1 MNVPITPVMIASSHP
16 GRSIFATTIADRAGF
31 RQYGLSG
38 AALGQPQTD
47 REWYDEAKREVTKFD
62 AFVARLRKL
71 ANRAA
76 REDLF
81 ARHVGIA
88 SDESSGL
95 YARNSVADDVATA
108 ESYRPVNILVFAL
121 ERRRNRVERLDDVN
135 DSFGSDLVTAENSWG
150 ILPEPQVIERER
162 IVQAGAGTPSW
173 VAPVVLTALG
183 VAAAAVLG
191 VFD

>member
-1 MNVPITPVMIASSHP
+1 MNVPIRPVMIASSHP
-16 GRSIFATTIADRAGF
+16 GRSIFATTIADGTGF

-38 AALGQPQTD
+38 AALGKTD
-47 REWYDEAKREVTKFD
+47 REWYDEAKREVAKFD
-62 AFVARLRKL
+62 AFVVRLRKV

-81 ARHVGIA
+81 ARHVGDP

-95 YARNSVADDVATA
+95 YARNSVADDISEA
-108 ESYRPVNILVFAL
+108 ESYRPVNVLIFAL
-121 ERRRNRVERLDDVN
+121 ERRRGRVERLDDVN
-135 DSFGSDLVTAENSWG
+135 DSFGSELVTAENSWG

-162 IVQAGAGTPSW
+162 IVQVGVGTPSW

-183 VAAAAVLG
+183 VAAAAVFG